1 MKSLKDKELA
11 TNGGKLEKAN
21 MKIHQDIN
29 IEESKNENSG
39 TNKSKIKCIKLL
51 ILENI
56 TLIDRTKV
64 RK

>member
-1 MKSLKDKELA
+1 
-11 TNGGKLEKAN
+11 

-64 RK
+64 RKQENHMKKKIPQEVI